1 MLDADGRPR
10 YRIDDQGSYSRCR
23 GDDPRS
29 RWRRRPLRRDR
40 DFGIL
45 PRQVARPAAPDRLP
59 VAQGTD
65 GRRAPRAGA
74 ADRSAGKL
82 IEPAGARAMAAD
94 TARGALFRPIVPNQH
109 SRVTYAELFFDL
121 VFVFA
126 VTQISHTLLGN
137 FTPLGALQVML
148 LFLAVWW
155 VWVYTSWITN
165 WLDPEKTPVRLLL
178 FSLTLGGLV
187 LSTSIPAA
195 FDGRGLWFAIAY
207 AAMQVGKTVF
217 LWISTPRSRPLA
229 RMNAIRITAWLSMSA
244 IFWIAGG
251 LAQGEL
257 RLVLW
262 AIALAIE
269 YISPAVRFWIPR
281 FGASSVADW
290 VIEGGHMAE
299 RCALFVI
306 IALGESVVVTGA
318 TFAELAW
325 SAENL
330 IAFVTVLAGSI
341 AMWWIYFHIGAEAG
355 SEQIS
360 RSSEPGRLA
369 RLAYTYLH
377 MPIIAGIIVSAVA
390 DELVLKH
397 PGGHSDLKTVISA
410 IGGPLLFLFGTI
422 LFKHSFRGF
431 LQLSHGFGIIA
442 LCVLAW
448 FASELS
454 PLMLSILTTAI
465 MIVVAVWESI
475 SLQSGPAE

>member
-1 MLDADGRPR
+1 MVDH
-10 YRIDDQGSYSRCR
+10 
-23 GDDPRS
+23 
-29 RWRRRPLRRDR
+29 
-40 DFGIL
+40 
-45 PRQVARPAAPDRLP
+45 
-59 VAQGTD
+59 
-65 GRRAPRAGA
+65 
-74 ADRSAGKL
+74 
-82 IEPAGARAMAAD
+82 
-94 TARGALFRPIVPNQH
+94 ARGALFRPIVPHQH

-126 VTQISHTLLGN
+126 VTQISHTLLAH
-137 FTPLGALQVML
+137 FTPLGALQVTL

-165 WLDPEKTPVRLLL
+165 WLNPEKTPVRLLL
-178 FSLTLGGLV
+178 FAMTLGGLV
-187 LSTSIPAA
+187 LSTSIPTA

-207 AAMQVGKTVF
+207 ATMQVGKTVF
-217 LWISTPRSRPLA
+217 LWASTLPSQSLA
-229 RMNAIRITAWLSMSA
+229 RANAIRITTWLALSA

-251 LAQGEL
+251 LAEGQT
-257 RLVLW
+257 RLLLW
-262 AIALAIE
+262 AVALGIE

-281 FGASSVADW
+281 YGASSVADW

-299 RCALFVI
+299 RCAGFII
-306 IALGESVVVTGA
+306 IALGESIVVTGA
-318 TFAELAW
+318 TFAELTW
-325 SAENL
+325 TTENVL
-330 IAFVTVLAGSI
+330 AFVSAFAGCL

-355 SEQIS
+355 SEQLS

-377 MPIIAGIIVSAVA
+377 MPIVAGIIVAAVA

-431 LQLSHGFGIIA
+431 LQLSHGAGIVA
-442 LCVLAW
+442 LCMLAW

-454 PLMLSILTTAI
+454 PLVLSILTTAI
-465 MIVVAVWESI
+465 LIVVAVWESL
-475 SLQSGPAE
+475 SLQSNPAEQRL

>member
-1 MLDADGRPR
+1 
-10 YRIDDQGSYSRCR
+10 
-23 GDDPRS
+23 
-29 RWRRRPLRRDR
+29 
-40 DFGIL
+40 
-45 PRQVARPAAPDRLP
+45 
-59 VAQGTD
+59 
-65 GRRAPRAGA
+65 
-74 ADRSAGKL
+74 
-82 IEPAGARAMAAD
+82 MAAD

-137 FTPLGALQVML
+137 FTPLGVVHVTL

-217 LWISTPRSRPLA
+217 LWLSTTPSQSLA
-229 RMNAIRITAWLSMSA
+229 RMNAARITSWLAISA
-244 IFWIAGG
+244 VFWIAGG
-251 LAQGEL
+251 FAQGQL

-262 AIALAIE
+262 AIALCIE

-281 FGASSVADW
+281 YGASSVADW
-290 VIEGGHMAE
+290 VVEGGHMAE
-299 RCALFVI
+299 RCAGFII
-306 IALGESVVVTGA
+306 IALGESIVVTGA
-318 TFAELAW
+318 TFADLTW
-325 SAENL
+325 TTENVAAFAS
-330 IAFVTVLAGSI
+330 AFVGSL
-341 AMWWIYFHIGAEAG
+341 AMWWIYFHKGAEAG

-360 RSSEPGRLA
+360 KSSEPGRLA

-377 MPIIAGIIVSAVA
+377 MPIVAGIIVSAVA

-397 PGGHSDLKTVISA
+397 PAGHSDPKTVLSA
-410 IGGPLLFLFGTI
+410 IGGPLLFLVGTI

-431 LQLSHGFGIIA
+431 LQLSHGAGIIA
-442 LCVLAW
+442 LGAVAW
-448 FASELS
+448 FAAELS
-454 PLMLSILTTAI
+454 PLLLSILTTVI

-475 SLQSGPAE
+475 SLTSAVAE

>member
-1 MLDADGRPR
+1 M
-10 YRIDDQGSYSRCR
+10 
-23 GDDPRS
+23 
-29 RWRRRPLRRDR
+29 
-40 DFGIL
+40 
-45 PRQVARPAAPDRLP
+45 
-59 VAQGTD
+59 TD
-65 GRRAPRAGA
+65 NPHGA
-74 ADRSAGKL
+74 
-82 IEPAGARAMAAD
+82 M
-94 TARGALFRPIVPNQH
+94 FRPIVPHQH
-109 SRVTYAELFFDL
+109 SRVTYVELFFDL

-126 VTQISHTLLGN
+126 VTQVSHTLLAH
-137 FTPLGALQVML
+137 FTPLGVLQVTL

-165 WLDPEKTPVRLLL
+165 WLNPEKTPVRLLL
-178 FSLTLGGLV
+178 FALMLGGLV

-207 AAMQVGKTVF
+207 AAMQVGKTIF
-217 LWISTPRSRPLA
+217 LWVSTPRSRPLA
-229 RMNAIRITAWLSMSA
+229 RMNAVRITAWLSLSA
-244 IFWIAGG
+244 MFWIAGG
-251 LAQGEL
+251 LAQDEL

-269 YISPAVRFWIPR
+269 YISPAARFWIPR
-281 FGASSVADW
+281 YGASSVADW

-325 SAENL
+325 SAENVV
-330 IAFVTVLAGSI
+330 AFLSVLAGSI

-360 RSSEPGRLA
+360 SSSEPGRLA

-410 IGGPLLFLFGTI
+410 IGGPLLFLFGTV

-431 LQLSHGFGIIA
+431 LQLSHGIGIAA

-475 SLQSGPAE
+475 SLRSDPAE